1 METLLTRALLLIA
14 FAGGALWLGWTLRV
28 IMIAIQGGLGQ

>member
-1 METLLTRALLLIA
+1 METLLTRALLALA
-14 FAGGALWLGWTLRV
+14 FTGAALWLTWTLKV